1 MKSGIRVG
9 VLLLVSLIGAGTLAA
24 RGDNYVGASKQW
36 TIVNFV
42 DPVLVKGQYVMGP
55 VIIIHDSEKMAK
67 GQACTTFYRFDRAK
81 GPQGE
86 IVSFHCRPRMTDAK
100 ADATQI
106 VTART
111 DVGCAKL
118 LEYQIA
124 GDAEAHGVP
133 LK

>member
-9 VLLLVSLIGAGTLAA
+9 VLLLVSMIGAGTLAA
-24 RGDNYVGASKQW
+24 RGDNYVGKSKQW

-55 VIIIHDSEKMAK
+55 VIIIHDSEKMAR
-67 GQACTTFYRFDRAK
+67 GEACTTFYRFDKAR
-81 GPQGE
+81 GPQEE
-86 IVSFHCRPRMTDAK
+86 IVSFHCRPRMTDDK
-100 ADATQI
+100 AGTTQI

-111 DVGCAKL
+111 DAGCAKL

-124 GDAEAHGVP
+124 GDPEAHGVP
-133 LK
+133 SK